1 MEELLDTR
9 EELNKTVSEMNHIV
23 KEIIKVANTSNQEEK
38 SKISILQQLL
48 NKTENLINVVI
59 TPQEDLNV
67 ILNEQRRWI
76 ILLDME
82 DRIRRSELEMLDR
95 IKYLLE
101 RERNH

>member
-1 MEELLDTR
+1 MKELLDTR

-76 ILLDME
+76 LLDME

>member
-9 EELNKTVSEMNHIV
+9 EELNKTVSEMNHII
-23 KEIIKVANTSNQEEK
+23 KDIIKVANMSNQEEK

-48 NKTENLINVVI
+48 NKTEDLIDIVKN
-59 TPQEDLNV
+59 PQKDLNV
-67 ILNEQRRWI
+67 ILDEQRRW

-95 IKYLLE
+95 INYLLE

>member
-1 MEELLDTR
+1 MDTR
-9 EELNKTVSEMNHIV
+9 EELNKTISEMNHIV

-76 ILLDME
+76 LLDME

>member
-1 MEELLDTR
+1 MEALLDTR
-9 EELNKTVSEMNHIV
+9 EELNKTVSEMNHII
-23 KEIIKVANTSNQEEK
+23 KDIIKVANMSNQEEK

-48 NKTENLINVVI
+48 NKTEDLIDVVK
-59 TPQEDLNV
+59 TPQKDLNV
-67 ILNEQRRWI
+67 ILDEQRRW

>member
-1 MEELLDTR
+1 MDTR

-76 ILLDME
+76 LLDME

-95 IKYLLE
+95 IEYLLE

>member
-59 TPQEDLNV
+59 TPQKDLNV
-67 ILNEQRRWI
+67 ILNEQRRW

-101 RERNH
+101 RERNHQ

>member
-1 MEELLDTR
+1 MDTR
-9 EELNKTVSEMNHIV
+9 EELNKTVSEMNHII
-23 KEIIKVANTSNQEEK
+23 KDIIKVANMSNQEEK

-48 NKTENLINVVI
+48 NKTEDLIDTVK
-59 TPQEDLNV
+59 TPQKDLD
-67 ILNEQRRWI
+67 IMLDQHQRWI
-76 ILLDME
+76 LLNME

>member
-59 TPQEDLNV
+59 TPQEDLNM
-67 ILNEQRRWI
+67 ILNEQRRW

-101 RERNH
+101 RERNY

>member
-1 MEELLDTR
+1 MDTR
-9 EELNKTVSEMNHIV
+9 EELNKTVSEMSHII
-23 KEIIKVANTSNQEEK
+23 KDIIKVANMSNQEEK

-48 NKTENLINVVI
+48 NKTEDLIDVVK
-59 TPQEDLNV
+59 TPQKDLNV
-67 ILNEQRRWI
+67 ILDEQRRW

>member
-1 MEELLDTR
+1 MDTR
-9 EELNKTVSEMNHIV
+9 EELNKTVSEMNHII
-23 KEIIKVANTSNQEEK
+23 KDIIKVANMSNQEEK

-48 NKTENLINVVI
+48 NKTEDLIDVVK
-59 TPQEDLNV
+59 TPQKDLNV
-67 ILNEQRRWI
+67 ILDEQRRW

-82 DRIRRSELEMLDR
+82 DRIRRSELEMLDK

>member
-1 MEELLDTR
+1 MDTR

-76 ILLDME
+76 LLDME

-101 RERNH
+101 RERSH

>member
-1 MEELLDTR
+1 MDTR
-9 EELNKTVSEMNHIV
+9 EELNKTVFEMNHII
-23 KEIIKVANTSNQEEK
+23 KDIIKVANMSNQEEK

-48 NKTENLINVVI
+48 NKTEDLIDTVK
-59 TPQEDLNV
+59 TPQKDLD
-67 ILNEQRRWI
+67 IMLDQHRRW

>member
-1 MEELLDTR
+1 MDTR

-76 ILLDME
+76 LLDME
-82 DRIRRSELEMLDR
+82 DRIRRSKLEMLDR

-101 RERNH
+101 HERNH

>member
-1 MEELLDTR
+1 MDTR

-76 ILLDME
+76 LLDME
-82 DRIRRSELEMLDR
+82 DRIRRSELEILDS

>member
-1 MEELLDTR
+1 MNTI
-9 EELNKTVSEMNHIV
+9 EELNKTVSEMNHII
-23 KEIIKVANTSNQEEK
+23 KDIIKVANMSNQEEK

-48 NKTENLINVVI
+48 NKTEDLIDVVK
-59 TPQEDLNV
+59 TPQKDLNV
-67 ILNEQRRWI
+67 ILDEQRRW

>member
-1 MEELLDTR
+1 MDTR
-9 EELNKTVSEMNHIV
+9 EELNKTVSEMNHII
-23 KEIIKVANTSNQEEK
+23 KDIIKVANMSNQEEK

-48 NKTENLINVVI
+48 NKTEDLIDTVK

-67 ILNEQRRWI
+67 ILNEKRRW

>member
-59 TPQEDLNV
+59 TPQEDLNM
-67 ILNEQRRWI
+67 ILNEQRRW

>member
-76 ILLDME
+76 LLDME

-101 RERNH
+101 LERNH

>member
-1 MEELLDTR
+1 MDTR
-9 EELNKTVSEMNHIV
+9 EELNKTVSEMNHII
-23 KEIIKVANTSNQEEK
+23 KDIIKVANTSNQEEK

-76 ILLDME
+76 LLDIE

>member
-1 MEELLDTR
+1 MDTR

-23 KEIIKVANTSNQEEK
+23 KEIIKVANTFNQEEK

-59 TPQEDLNV
+59 TPQEDLNM

-76 ILLDME
+76 LLDLE

>member
-76 ILLDME
+76 LLDME

>member
-48 NKTENLINVVI
+48 NKTEDLIDIVKN
-59 TPQEDLNV
+59 PQKDLNV
-67 ILNEQRRWI
+67 ILDEQRRW

-95 IKYLLE
+95 INYLLE

>member
-1 MEELLDTR
+1 MDTK

-76 ILLDME
+76 LLDME

-101 RERNH
+101 RERNHQ

>member
-1 MEELLDTR
+1 MDTR
-9 EELNKTVSEMNHIV
+9 EELNKTVSEMNHII

-48 NKTENLINVVI
+48 NKTEDLIDTVK

-67 ILNEQRRWI
+67 ILNEQRRW

>member
-1 MEELLDTR
+1 MDTR
-9 EELNKTVSEMNHIV
+9 EELNKTVSEMNHII
-23 KEIIKVANTSNQEEK
+23 KDIIKVANISNQEEK

-76 ILLDME
+76 LLDME

>member
-1 MEELLDTR
+1 MDTR

-48 NKTENLINVVI
+48 NKTKNLINVVI

-67 ILNEQRRWI
+67 ILNEQRRW

>member
-1 MEELLDTR
+1 MDTK

-38 SKISILQQLL
+38 SKILILQQLL

-59 TPQEDLNV
+59 TSQEDLNV
-67 ILNEQRRWI
+67 ILNEQRRW

>member
-1 MEELLDTR
+1 MDTR

-76 ILLDME
+76 LLDMK

>member
-1 MEELLDTR
+1 MDTR
-9 EELNKTVSEMNHIV
+9 EELNKTVSEMNHII
-23 KEIIKVANTSNQEEK
+23 KDIIKVANMSNQEEK

-76 ILLDME
+76 LLDME

-101 RERNH
+101 RERNY

>member
-1 MEELLDTR
+1 MDTR

-23 KEIIKVANTSNQEEK
+23 KNIIKVAEKFNKEEQ
-38 SKISILQQLL
+38 SKILILSQLL
-48 NKTENLINVVI
+48 NKTKELIDTVEA
-59 TPQEDLNV
+59 PKRDLDAA
-67 ILNEQRRWI
+67 LDQQRRYL
-76 ILLDME
+76 LLDME